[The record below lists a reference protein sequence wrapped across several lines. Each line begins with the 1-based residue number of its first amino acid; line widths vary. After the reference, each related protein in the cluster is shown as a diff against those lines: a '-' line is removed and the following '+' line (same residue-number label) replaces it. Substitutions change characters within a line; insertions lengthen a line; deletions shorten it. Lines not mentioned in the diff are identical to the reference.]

1 MSMGSC
7 MVSHKAH
14 VCSNQLFLAKKGQGK
29 KRKEKT
35 PKTLTQTHTHL
46 VLETW
51 DVGQFCV
58 EGFSVSSHRR
68 DGTYWLLTLPYAPSL
83 LRQEAPTL
91 LRFLLN
97 ILLLSMSSISLHF
110 PQYLQTPK
118 KGLSP
123 NVRFL
128 EKCNEVTYPIQ

>member
-1 MSMGSC
+1 MGSC
-7 MVSHKAH
+7 MVIHKAH
-14 VCSNQLFLAKKGQGK
+14 VCSNQLFLAKKGQGR

-51 DVGQFCV
+51 DVGRFCV

-68 DGTYWLLTLPYAPSL
+68 DGTYWLLMLPYAPSL

-110 PQYLQTPK
+110 PWYL
-118 KGLSP
+118 
-123 NVRFL
+123 
-128 EKCNEVTYPIQ
+128 